1 PHARQ
6 PLPPPDPRAA
16 RRWWCPGRAPRAGGG
31 AGRARRRRA
40 AAGRARRRAAA
51 RPPHQAEDAAPASAN
66 GSDWQPL
73 APQSM
78 PGVFYDGASI
88 TQLSERPVVMLATVA
103 WFYAQP
109 RVSETNGQPYGS
121 VTQAVIM
128 NCSNNTYTVTE
139 TQHFAG
145 PNATGSLVE
154 SLPVAGMTNAPV
166 VRDPVQ
172 RSLRT
177 VICPA
182 DGRRARPQGT
192 AASRDATP

>member
-1 PHARQ
+1 RQ
-6 PLPPPDPRAA
+6 DDSAA
-16 RRWWCPGRAPRAGGG
+16 TVSG
-31 AGRARRRRA
+31 
-40 AAGRARRRAAA
+40 
-51 RPPHQAEDAAPASAN
+51 N

-128 NCSNNTYTVTE
+128 DCSANTYTVTE
-139 TQHFAG
+139 TQHYTG

-154 SLPVAGMTNAPV
+154 SLPVAGVNNAPV

-182 DGRRARPQGT
+182 DGGRAR
-192 AASRDATP
+192 R

>member
-1 PHARQ
+1 MTARHALHTLILAMLAGSAWAQ
-6 PLPPPDPRAA
+6 PAVTA
-16 RRWWCPGRAPRAGGG
+16 AGGCAPLTERDG
-31 AGRARRRRA
+31 NARPCDAG
-40 AAGRARRRAAA
+40 G
-51 RPPHQAEDAAPASAN
+51 PPHQAEDAAPASAN

>member
-1 PHARQ
+1 MTARHALHTLILAMLAGSAWAQ
-6 PLPPPDPRAA
+6 PAVTA
-16 RRWWCPGRAPRAGGG
+16 AGGCAPLTERDG
-31 AGRARRRRA
+31 NARPCD
-40 AAGRARRRAAA
+40 GGG
-51 RPPHQAEDAAPASAN
+51 PPHQAEDAAPASAN

>member
-1 PHARQ
+1 
-6 PLPPPDPRAA
+6 
-16 RRWWCPGRAPRAGGG
+16 
-31 AGRARRRRA
+31 
-40 AAGRARRRAAA
+40 
-51 RPPHQAEDAAPASAN
+51 
-66 GSDWQPL
+66 
-73 APQSM
+73 M

-192 AASRDATP
+192 SASRDATP

>member
-1 PHARQ
+1 MTARHALHTLILAMLAGSAWAQ
-6 PLPPPDPRAA
+6 PAVTA
-16 RRWWCPGRAPRAGGG
+16 AGGCAPLTERDG
-31 AGRARRRRA
+31 NARPCDAG
-40 AAGRARRRAAA
+40 G
-51 RPPHQAEDAAPASAN
+51 PPHQAEDAAPASAN

-121 VTQAVIM
+121 VTQAVIV

>member
-1 PHARQ
+1 MTARHALHTLILAMLAGSAWAQ
-6 PLPPPDPRAA
+6 PAVTA
-16 RRWWCPGRAPRAGGG
+16 AGGCAPLTERDG
-31 AGRARRRRA
+31 TARPCDV
-40 AAGRARRRAAA
+40 GG
-51 RPPHQAEDAAPASAN
+51 PPHQAEDAAPASAH

-182 DGRRARPQGT
+182 DSRRARPQGT

>member
-1 PHARQ
+1 MTARHALHTLILAMLAGSAWAQ
-6 PLPPPDPRAA
+6 AA
-16 RRWWCPGRAPRAGGG
+16 VTAAGGCAPLTERDG
-31 AGRARRRRA
+31 NARPWDV
-40 AAGRARRRAAA
+40 GG
-51 RPPHQAEDAAPASAN
+51 PPHQAEDAAPASAN

-182 DGRRARPQGT
+182 ASSRARPQGT

>member
-1 PHARQ
+1 MTARHALHTLILAMLAGSAWAQ
-6 PLPPPDPRAA
+6 PAVTA
-16 RRWWCPGRAPRAGGG
+16 AGGCAPLTERDG
-31 AGRARRRRA
+31 NARPCDAG
-40 AAGRARRRAAA
+40 G
-51 RPPHQAEDAAPASAN
+51 PPHQAEDAAPASAN

-109 RVSETNGQPYGS
+109 RVSETNGLPYGS

>member
-1 PHARQ
+1 MTARQ
-6 PLPPPDPRAA
+6 ALHTLILAMLAGSAWAQPAVTA
-16 RRWWCPGRAPRAGGG
+16 AGGCAPLTERDG
-31 AGRARRRRA
+31 NARPCDAG
-40 AAGRARRRAAA
+40 G
-51 RPPHQAEDAAPASAN
+51 PPHQAEDAAPASAN

>member
-1 PHARQ
+1 MTARQ
-6 PLPPPDPRAA
+6 ALHTLILAMLAGLAWAEPAATAADACAAAQRGGKAA
-16 RRWWCPGRAPRAGGG
+16 RADACAGASVPREADNTGLAPS
-31 AGRARRRRA
+31 
-40 AAGRARRRAAA
+40 
-51 RPPHQAEDAAPASAN
+51 P

-139 TQHFAG
+139 TQHYAG

-154 SLPVAGMTNAPV
+154 SLPVAGMSSAPV

-182 DGRRARPQGT
+182 DGRRAPPQGT
-192 AASRDATP
+192 AAGKD

>member
-1 PHARQ
+1 MTARHALHTLILAMLAGSAWAQ
-6 PLPPPDPRAA
+6 PAVTA
-16 RRWWCPGRAPRAGGG
+16 AGGCAPPAERDG
-31 AGRARRRRA
+31 NARPCDV
-40 AAGRARRRAAA
+40 GG
-51 RPPHQAEDAAPASAN
+51 PPHQAEDAAPASAN

>member
-1 PHARQ
+1 MTARHALHTLILAMLAGSAWAQ
-6 PLPPPDPRAA
+6 PAVTA
-16 RRWWCPGRAPRAGGG
+16 AGGCAPLTERDG
-31 AGRARRRRA
+31 NARPCDV
-40 AAGRARRRAAA
+40 GG
-51 RPPHQAEDAAPASAN
+51 PPHQAEDAAPASVN

>member
-1 PHARQ
+1 MTARHALHTLILAMLAGSAWAQ
-6 PLPPPDPRAA
+6 PAVTA
-16 RRWWCPGRAPRAGGG
+16 AGGCAPLTERDG
-31 AGRARRRRA
+31 NARPCDAG
-40 AAGRARRRAAA
+40 G
-51 RPPHQAEDAAPASAN
+51 PPHQAEDAAPASAN

-192 AASRDATP
+192 SASRDATP

>member
-1 PHARQ
+1 MIARQ
-6 PLPPPDPRAA
+6 ALPTLILAMLAGSAWSQPAATPAGACAAAAVRQGKPAQDDGCASEVAA
-16 RRWWCPGRAPRAGGG
+16 RQADSAE
-31 AGRARRRRA
+31 ARS
-40 AAGRARRRAAA
+40 G
-51 RPPHQAEDAAPASAN
+51 N

-73 APQSM
+73 APQTM

-128 NCSNNTYTVTE
+128 NCSANTYTVTE
-139 TQHFAG
+139 TQHYTG

-154 SLPVAGMTNAPV
+154 SLPVAGMNNAPV

-182 DGRRARPQGT
+182 DGSRAR
-192 AASRDATP
+192 R

>member
-1 PHARQ
+1 MTARQ
-6 PLPPPDPRAA
+6 ALHTLILAML
-16 RRWWCPGRAPRAGGG
+16 AGSAW
-31 AGRARRRRA
+31 AG
-40 AAGRARRRAAA
+40 
-51 RPPHQAEDAAPASAN
+51 PASTAADN
-66 GSDWQPL
+66 TGLAPSPGSDWQPL

-139 TQHFAG
+139 TQHYAG

-154 SLPVAGMTNAPV
+154 SLPVAGMSSAPV
-166 VRDPVQ
+166 ARDPVQ

-182 DGRRARPQGT
+182 DGRRAPSQG
-192 AASRDATP
+192 AAAGKDSSP

>member
-1 PHARQ
+1 MIARQ
-6 PLPPPDPRAA
+6 ALPTLILATLAGAAWGQPAPTPADACAAQAA
-16 RRWWCPGRAPRAGGG
+16 RQDKPAPGG
-31 AGRARRRRA
+31 ACASEV
-40 AAGRARRRAAA
+40 AA
-51 RPPHQAEDAAPASAN
+51 RQDDSAATVSGN

-128 NCSNNTYTVTE
+128 DCSANTYTVTE
-139 TQHFAG
+139 TQHYTG

-154 SLPVAGMTNAPV
+154 SLPVAGVNNAPV

-182 DGRRARPQGT
+182 DGGRAR
-192 AASRDATP
+192 R

>member
-1 PHARQ
+1 MTARHALHTLILAMLAGSAWAQ
-6 PLPPPDPRAA
+6 PAVTA
-16 RRWWCPGRAPRAGGG
+16 AGGCAPLTERDG
-31 AGRARRRRA
+31 NARPCDAG
-40 AAGRARRRAAA
+40 G
-51 RPPHQAEDAAPASAN
+51 PPHQAEDAAPASAN

-78 PGVFYDGASI
+78 PGVFYDGVSI